1 MKVSASARCRA
12 AAAKAVAAVFSGK
25 NLDTALAQVQREV
38 LPDDLGLLRML
49 AFEVLRHHA
58 HYSALAGRLL
68 NKPLPPYDPLHAL
81 ILVGLHQL
89 AATRIPSHAAINETV
104 SAVPAI
110 GKPKTRGL
118 VNATLRRFQRERSEL
133 EALISAKLPVR
144 LSYPKWLVDQLRG
157 DWGEA
162 LEEVL
167 AAGNEAG
174 PMSLR
179 VNTQRQSVV
188 DYAARLAEAGRPCR
202 PIFGAP
208 QALQLDEACAVELL
222 PGFDEGDC
230 SVQDA
235 SAQLAADLIGPL
247 AADARVLDACAA
259 PGGKAAHLL
268 ERHPGLKLLALD
280 SDANRSQR
288 ISETLLRLKLQADLQ
303 TADAG
308 NPGDWWDKQFFDAI
322 LLDAPCSGTGVIR
335 RHPDIKWLRRE
346 SDIKTL
352 AAGQLRLLKG
362 LWPTLKPGGTLLY
375 ATCSILQAEGD
386 AVIQQ
391 FLRTQG
397 DAHVQTI
404 EASWGQATAHGRR
417 IAPGGSWDGF
427 YYARLSKAED

>member
-1 MKVSASARCRA
+1 MKVSPSAKCRA
-12 AAAKAVAAVFSGK
+12 AAARTVAAVFSGK
-25 NLDTALAQVQREV
+25 NLDAALLREQRDV

-49 AFEVLRHHA
+49 SFEVLRKHS
-58 HYSALAGRLL
+58 HYSALAARML

-89 AATRIPSHAAINETV
+89 SDTRIPAHAAINETV

-118 VNATLRRFQRERSEL
+118 VNATLRRFQRERTEL
-133 EALISAKLPVR
+133 ESLISAKLPVR

-157 DWGEA
+157 DWGEE
-162 LEEVL
+162 LEAVL

-179 VNTQRQSVV
+179 VNTQRQSVAE
-188 DYAARLAEAGRPCR
+188 YAALLAEAGHPCR

-208 QALQLDEACAVELL
+208 QGLQLDAPCPVEQL
-222 PGFDEGDC
+222 PGFDEGAC

-235 SAQLAADLIGPL
+235 SAQLAADLIGELTPGM
-247 AADARVLDACAA
+247 RVLDACAA

-268 ERHPGLKLLALD
+268 ERQPELTLLALD
-280 SDANRSQR
+280 ADPQRSQR
-288 ISETLLRLKLQADLQ
+288 ISETLQRLQLEAEVV
-303 TADAG
+303 TADAAS
-308 NPGDWWDKQFFDAI
+308 PKDWWDQTPFDAI

-375 ATCSILQAEGD
+375 ATCSILEAEGD

-397 DAHVQTI
+397 DAHVQAI
-404 EASWGQATAHGRR
+404 DASWGEASVHGRK

-427 YYARLSKAED
+427 YYARMSKAES

>member
-1 MKVSASARCRA
+1 M
-12 AAAKAVAAVFSGK
+12 
-25 NLDTALAQVQREV
+25 
-38 LPDDLGLLRML
+38 
-49 AFEVLRHHA
+49 
-58 HYSALAGRLL
+58 
-68 NKPLPPYDPLHAL
+68 
-81 ILVGLHQL
+81 
-89 AATRIPSHAAINETV
+89 
-104 SAVPAI
+104 
-110 GKPKTRGL
+110 
-118 VNATLRRFQRERSEL
+118 
-133 EALISAKLPVR
+133 
-144 LSYPKWLVDQLRG
+144 
-157 DWGEA
+157 
-162 LEEVL
+162 
-167 AAGNEAG
+167 
-174 PMSLR
+174 
-179 VNTQRQSVV
+179 
-188 DYAARLAEAGRPCR
+188 
-202 PIFGAP
+202 
-208 QALQLDEACAVELL
+208 ELL

-404 EASWGQATAHGRR
+404 EVSWGQATAHGRR